1 MVEIEYFGGNA
12 VKITS
17 NKQVAV
23 INPKRS
29 HFGLKDLDAKQAIEI
44 VTADNLV
51 VNDSEAILLIDGP
64 GEYEVRNYSIKGIPA
79 NSYQDMDKGCK
90 DNNIYSIEVDDVK
103 IAILGNVEAKLS
115 ESQLEDIGVVDIL
128 ILPVGGGGFT
138 LYGKEAAKIV
148 KQIEPKIAVPI
159 HFAGDGLNYEVAQ
172 DTDDEFTGELGTE
185 VEKADKLVIKKIADL
200 PESLKVVKLNRR

>member
-23 INPKRS
+23 VDPKRF
-29 HFGLKDLDAKQAIEI
+29 HFGLKDLDAKQAIEM
-44 VTADNLV
+44 VTANDLA
-51 VNDSEAILLIDGP
+51 VNDSDAILLVDGP
-64 GEYEVRNYSIKGIPA
+64 GEYEVHGYSIKGIAA
-79 NSYQDMDKGCK
+79 NAYQDMDKNCK
-90 DNNIYSIEVDDVK
+90 NNNIYSIEVDDVK
-103 IAILGNVEAKLS
+103 IAILGNIEAKLS
-115 ESQLEDIGVVDIL
+115 EAQLEEIGVVDIL

-138 LYGKEAAKIV
+138 LYGKEAAKII

-172 DTDDEFTGELGTE
+172 DTDDEFTGELGAT
-185 VEKADKLVIKKIADL
+185 VEKMDKLVIKKITDL
-200 PESLKVVKLNRR
+200 PENLQVIKLTRR

>member
-103 IAILGNVEAKLS
+103 IAILGNIEAKLS
-115 ESQLEDIGVVDIL
+115 EAQLEDIGVVDIL

-148 KQIEPKIAVPI
+148 KQVEPKIAVPI

-172 DTDDEFTGELGTE
+172 DTDDEFTGELGTV
-185 VEKADKLVIKKIADL
+185 VEKVDKLVIKKITDL
-200 PESLKVVKLNRR
+200 PENLKVVKINRH

>member
-23 INPKRS
+23 VDPKRS
-29 HFGLKDLDAKQAIEI
+29 HFGLKDLDAKQAIEM
-44 VTADNLV
+44 VTANDLA
-51 VNDSEAILLIDGP
+51 VNDSDAILLVDGP
-64 GEYEVRNYSIKGIPA
+64 GEYEVHGYSIKGIAA
-79 NSYQDMDKGCK
+79 NAYQDMDKNCK
-90 DNNIYSIEVDDVK
+90 NNNIYSIEVDDVK
-103 IAILGNVEAKLS
+103 IAILGNIEAKLS
-115 ESQLEDIGVVDIL
+115 EAQLEEIGVVDIL

-148 KQIEPKIAVPI
+148 KQIEPKIAIPI

-172 DTDDEFTGELGTE
+172 DTDDEFTGELGVT
-185 VEKADKLVIKKIADL
+185 VAKMDKLVIKKITDL
-200 PESLKVVKLNRR
+200 PEHLQVIKLTRH

>member
-23 INPKRS
+23 IDPKRS
-29 HFGLKDLDAKQAIEI
+29 HFGLKDLDAKQAIEM
-44 VTADNLV
+44 VTANDLA
-51 VNDSEAILLIDGP
+51 VNDSDAILLVDGP
-64 GEYEVRNYSIKGIPA
+64 GEYEVHGYSIKGIAA
-79 NSYQDMDKGCK
+79 NAYQDMDKNCK
-90 DNNIYSIEVDDVK
+90 NNNIYSIEVDDVK
-103 IAILGNVEAKLS
+103 IAILGNIEAKIS
-115 ESQLEDIGVVDIL
+115 EAQLEEIGVVDIL

-172 DTDDEFTGELGTE
+172 DTDDEFTGEQVRLLKKWISWLLKKSLTYQ
-185 VEKADKLVIKKIADL
+185 KTCKL
-200 PESLKVVKLNRR
+200 

>member
-17 NKQVAV
+17 NKQSVM
-23 INPKRS
+23 IDPKRS
-29 HFGLKDLDAKQAIEI
+29 QFGLADLSVKNAIEV
-44 VTADNLV
+44 VTANSLA
-51 VNDSEAILLIDGP
+51 VNDNEAILLIDGP
-64 GEYEVRNYSIKGIPA
+64 GEYEVHGYSIRGVAA
-79 NSYQDMDKGCK
+79 NAYQDTGKCCK

-103 IAILGNVEAKLS
+103 IAILGNIEAKLS
-115 ESQLEDIGVVDIL
+115 EAQLEDIGVVDIL

-148 KQIEPKIAVPI
+148 KQVEPKIAVPI

-172 DTDDEFTGELGTE
+172 DTDDEFTGELGTV
-185 VEKADKLVIKKIADL
+185 VEKVDKLVIKKITDL
-200 PESLKVVKLNRR
+200 PENLKVVKINRH

>member
-17 NKQVAV
+17 NKQAAV

-44 VTADNLV
+44 VTAGNLA
-51 VNDSEAILLIDGP
+51 VNDSEAVLLVDGP
-64 GEYEVRNYSIKGIPA
+64 GEYEVRNYSIKGISA
-79 NSYQDMDKGCK
+79 SSYQDMDKNCK

-148 KQIEPKIAVPI
+148 KQIEPKIVVPI
-159 HFAGDGLNYEVAQ
+159 HFAGDGLSYEVAQ
-172 DTDDEFTGELGTE
+172 DTDDEFIREMGTE
-185 VEKADKLVIKKIADL
+185 AEKIDKLVIKKITDL
-200 PESLKVVKLNRR
+200 PENLKVVKLTRR